1 MTTIPETQAAM
12 MFKIAIAE
20 GRAAELLEALFEG
33 CGVTLHRPDGAI
45 RPTII
50 IIPKSEIERLASGS

>member
-1 MTTIPETQAAM
+1 M